1 MTQHW
6 TDASIGAMSPIEN
19 AARALCRA
27 HGNDD
32 DEQVSGD
39 APRWTAFLPHLMAV
53 IDALHEPD
61 RVMKDAGSE
70 IIRHVG
76 EEESEAGYRSDAA
89 NVWRFM
95 VDALR
100 QDGHHTLAKIAA
112 RAKQ

>member
-1 MTQHW
+1 
-6 TDASIGAMSPIEN
+6 MSPIEK

-27 HGNDD
+27 HGDD
-32 DEQVSGD
+32 DEQVSGG

-61 RVMKDAGSE
+61 SVMKDAGSE

-76 EEESEAGYRSDAA
+76 EEESEAGHRSDAA

-95 VDALR
+95 VDALHQNGR
-100 QDGHHTLAKIAA
+100 HKLAEIVA
-112 RAKQ
+112 RPHE